1 MIPKIIHYCW
11 LSDDTYPNKIAY
23 CINSWKKH
31 LKGYD
36 FILWDLKKFDI
47 NSSLWVKQAFENKKY
62 AFAADYIRLYA
73 LYYCGGIY
81 LDSDVELLKP
91 IDELLT
97 LPYFVGKENSHSE
110 VEPAIMGVEKGTEWI
125 KKCLDYYDNRSFI
138 TEKKEFDT
146 RTLPDIMSE
155 IIRKNYI
162 IQDICS
168 IEEFG
173 NDVSLLYRFPADFF
187 SPRDWQTNKLKITTN
202 TYSIHHYCA
211 SWLPLAK
218 KIRVKIRR
226 FFHLSDSCIIVKM
239 YRLLKKYL

>member
-1 MIPKIIHYCW
+1 MIPKTIHYCW
-11 LSDDTYPNKIAY
+11 LSGDAYPDKIAY
-23 CINSWKKH
+23 CINRWKRH

-73 LYYCGGIY
+73 LYYYGGIY

-97 LPYFVGKENSHSE
+97 LSYFVGKENGHSE
-110 VEPAIMGVEKGTEWI
+110 VEPAIMGAEKGSEWI

-138 TEKKEFDT
+138 TEKDEFDT
-146 RTLPDIMSE
+146 RTLPNIMSE
-155 IIRKNYI
+155 IIRENYI
-162 IQDICS
+162 IQEVYS
-168 IEEFG
+168 VEEFG
-173 NDVSLLYRFPADFF
+173 NDVSLLYRFPVDFF
-187 SPRDWQTNKLKITTN
+187 SPRDWQTNKLKITAN

-211 SWLPLAK
+211 SWLPLSK
-218 KIRVKIRR
+218 KVRVKIRR
-226 FFHLSDSCIIVKM
+226 FFHLSDNSIIVEIYK
-239 YRLLKKYL
+239 LLTKYL